1 MSEQNSSLKFFI
13 ITGIYFSVALG
24 VLSPVQA
31 DEYSP
36 SLSFT
41 NDLPSNFKTLLSRD
55 GFVFPDSK
63 GGVVWKIDGVRHF
76 FLLLQ
81 AHDDGCGIVT
91 MSEKDVTY
99 KLVESYDRCHII
111 GVPQIVDLVGQGDK
125 SIVVKM
131 RLHSNGFEDGT
142 VEHINAYLY
151 AKERGEFCR
160 NEDAGSFADGMR
172 VPNAVIKFGPS
183 DCR

>member
-1 MSEQNSSLKFFI
+1 MNILI
-13 ITGIYFSVALG
+13 MIGICFLVGLA
-24 VLSPVQA
+24 VLSPTQA
-31 DEYSP
+31 DERSP
-36 SLSFT
+36 GLSFT
-41 NDLPSNFKTLLSRD
+41 RDLPSDFKALLFAD
-55 GFVFPDSK
+55 GFILSNWK
-63 GGVVWKIDGVRHF
+63 RGVVWEVGGVRHF

-99 KLVESYDRCHII
+99 KLVDFYDRCQII

-151 AKERGEFCR
+151 VKERGEFCR
-160 NEDAGSFADGMR
+160 SEDAGSFANGTR
-172 VPNAVIKFGPS
+172 VSNAVIKFGPS
-183 DCR
+183 DCK